1 MTSKDR
7 LAPAL
12 ETEGGLDE
20 ASAAEPGRTST
31 LAALEFRDFRLFWF
45 GLVVSNI
52 GSWMQ
57 IYGLG
62 WLVVQLAIRDGVPQ
76 LAPFYLGLVGLARAI
91 PGLAFGLFG
100 GAVADRADR
109 RRLLMVTQIAA
120 AIVAVVLAALTITEH
135 INIVEVVLISAL
147 NSIIFSFDAPTRQA
161 MVPRLVTDRELMSAI
176 GLNSAAFNGAT
187 LIGPL
192 IGGILIIPFGVG
204 GLMLIN
210 AISYLAVVAALVAIA
225 PQPSET
231 RRRLS
236 MLASIRE
243 GLAYIRQ
250 DPVLRWV
257 VLLTVATA
265 LFTRPYIQL
274 LPAEAQ
280 FLGVGALELSWLLA
294 ASGVG
299 ALAGALADGVAG
311 RLEAARRASR
321 RQRAVARCAAH
332 GVRDAAL
339 ADRRDGV
346 HRAHELRRDG
356 VPRDG
361 EHADAD
367 AHAGSSSRPRDER
380 AHHGLHGLHAAG
392 SDAARIAR
400 YGRGDQ
406 HRVPRRRRRGGDDL
420 GLCAVTCAGTA
431 RRSGLD
437 ASTSGR
443 ALRLENQRFQA
454 CFRPLDRSLDAP
466 YVLEH
471 TF

>member
-1 MTSKDR
+1 MTSKER

-31 LAALEFRDFRLFWF
+31 WAALEFRDFRLFWF

-76 LAPFYLGLVGLARAI
+76 LAPLYLGLVGLARAV

-109 RRLLMVTQIAA
+109 RRLLIVTQVSAS
-120 AIVAVVLAALTITEH
+120 IVAFVLASLTITEH
-135 INIVEVVLISAL
+135 INIVEVVLISAM

-161 MVPRLVTDRELMSAI
+161 MVPRLVSDRELMSAI

-187 LIGPL
+187 LVGPL
-192 IGGILIIPFGVG
+192 IGGVLIIPFGVG

-210 AISYLAVVAALVAIA
+210 AISYLAVVAALLVIS
-225 PQPSET
+225 PQPSE
-231 RRRLS
+231 RRTRLS

-243 GLAYIRQ
+243 GLAYIRR

-257 VLLTVATA
+257 VVLAIATA

-294 ASGVG
+294 ASGLG
-299 ALAGALADGVAG
+299 ALGGALVTASLGGWKRRGALLVGSALGHGVLLALFAEQRSVIGAMVFIGLTSFAVMVFLGMANTLMQTRTPDHLRGRAMSVHTMVFMGFMPLGQMLLGSLGTVVGINGAFLAG
-311 RLEAARRASR
+311 GIVVALLSIFALLRATALREAIATTRPRV
-321 RQRAVARCAAH
+321 VAR
-332 GVRDAAL
+332 
-339 ADRRDGV
+339 
-346 HRAHELRRDG
+346 
-356 VPRDG
+356 
-361 EHADAD
+361 
-367 AHAGSSSRPRDER
+367 
-380 AHHGLHGLHAAG
+380 
-392 SDAARIAR
+392 
-400 YGRGDQ
+400 
-406 HRVPRRRRRGGDDL
+406 
-420 GLCAVTCAGTA
+420 
-431 RRSGLD
+431 SG
-437 ASTSGR
+437 
-443 ALRLENQRFQA
+443 
-454 CFRPLDRSLDAP
+454 
-466 YVLEH
+466 
-471 TF
+471 

>member
-1 MTSKDR
+1 MTSKER

-20 ASAAEPGRTST
+20 ASAAEPGRTSA

-62 WLVVQLAIRDGVPQ
+62 WLVVQLAIRDGAPQ
-76 LAPFYLGLVGLARAI
+76 LAPFYLGLVGLSRAI
-91 PGLAFGLFG
+91 PGLTFGLFG

-109 RRLLMVTQIAA
+109 RRLLTVTQASA
-120 AIVAVVLAALTITEH
+120 AVVAFILAILTITEH
-135 INIVEVVLISAL
+135 INIVEIVLISAM

-161 MVPRLVTDRELMSAI
+161 MVPRLVTDKELMSAI

-192 IGGILIIPFGVG
+192 IGGVLIIPFGVG

-210 AISYLAVVAALVAIA
+210 AISYLAVVAALLVIS
-225 PQPSET
+225 PQPREART
-231 RRRLS
+231 RLS

-243 GLAYIRQ
+243 GLAYIRR

-257 VLLTVATA
+257 VVLTVATA

-280 FLGVGALELSWLLA
+280 LLGVGALELSWLLA

-299 ALAGALADGVAG
+299 ALGGALLTASLGGWKRRGALLVGSALGHGLLLALFAEQRTVIGAMVLIGLTSFAVMVFLGMANTLMQTRTPDHLRGRAMSVHTMVFMGFMPLGQMLLGSVGAVAG
-311 RLEAARRASR
+311 INTAFLVGGLVVVFISTVVLFRASALR
-321 RQRAVARCAAH
+321 DALASAHPRVVAR
-332 GVRDAAL
+332 
-339 ADRRDGV
+339 
-346 HRAHELRRDG
+346 
-356 VPRDG
+356 
-361 EHADAD
+361 
-367 AHAGSSSRPRDER
+367 SS
-380 AHHGLHGLHAAG
+380 
-392 SDAARIAR
+392 
-400 YGRGDQ
+400 
-406 HRVPRRRRRGGDDL
+406 
-420 GLCAVTCAGTA
+420 
-431 RRSGLD
+431 
-437 ASTSGR
+437 
-443 ALRLENQRFQA
+443 
-454 CFRPLDRSLDAP
+454 
-466 YVLEH
+466 
-471 TF
+471 

>member
-1 MTSKDR
+1 MTSKEQ

-31 LAALEFRDFRLFWF
+31 LAALDFRDFRLFWF

-109 RRLLMVTQIAA
+109 RRLLIVTQTSAA
-120 AIVAVVLAALTITEH
+120 MVAFILALLTITEH
-135 INIVEVVLISAL
+135 INIVEIVLISAM

-161 MVPRLVTDRELMSAI
+161 MVPRLVSDKELMSAI

-187 LIGPL
+187 LVGPL
-192 IGGILIIPFGVG
+192 IGGVLIIPFGVG
-204 GLMLIN
+204 GLMIIN
-210 AISYLAVVAALVAIA
+210 AISYVAIVVALVLMR
-225 PQPSET
+225 PQPVDAVRHLPLIE
-231 RRRLS
+231 
-236 MLASIRE
+236 SIRE
-243 GLAYIRQ
+243 GLSFIRG

-257 VLLTVATA
+257 VTLSVATA

-294 ASGVG
+294 ASGGG
-299 ALAGALADGVAG
+299 ALAGALFT
-311 RLEAARRASR
+311 AS
-321 RQRAVARCAAH
+321 
-332 GVRDAAL
+332 L
-339 ADRRDGV
+339 
-346 HRAHELRRDG
+346 
-356 VPRDG
+356 
-361 EHADAD
+361 
-367 AHAGSSSRPRDER
+367 GSW
-380 AHHGLHGLHAAG
+380 
-392 SDAARIAR
+392 
-400 YGRGDQ
+400 
-406 HRVPRRRRRGGDDL
+406 RRRGALLVAAAFAHGTLLTLFGTQHGVL
-420 GLCAVTCAGTA
+420 GAMVFVGLTSLAVMVFLGMANTLMQT
-431 RRSGLD
+431 RTPD
-437 ASTSGR
+437 
-443 ALRLENQRFQA
+443 ALRGRVMSVHTMVFMG
-454 CFRPLDRSLDAP
+454 FMPLGQML
-466 YVLEH
+466 
-471 TF
+471 

>member
-1 MTSKDR
+1 MTKDR

-12 ETEGGLDE
+12 EAEGGLDE

-62 WLVVQLAIRDGVPQ
+62 WLVVQLAIKDGAPQ

-91 PGLAFGLFG
+91 PGLAFGLVG

-109 RRLLMVTQIAA
+109 RRLLMVTQISA
-120 AIVAVVLAALTITEH
+120 AIVAFVLAVLTITEQ

-187 LIGPL
+187 LVGPL
-192 IGGILIIPFGVG
+192 IGGVLIIPFGVG

-210 AISYLAVVAALVAIA
+210 AITYLAVVAALVAIA
-225 PQPSET
+225 PQPSEP

-243 GLAYIRQ
+243 GLGYIRR

-257 VLLTVATA
+257 VVLTVTTA

-280 FLGVGALELSWLLA
+280 LLGVGALELSWLLA

-299 ALAGALADGVAG
+299 ALAGALMTASLGG
-311 RLEAARRASR
+311 WRRRGALLVGS
-321 RQRAVARCAAH
+321 ALAH
-332 GVRDAAL
+332 GVLLAVFAAQRSLIGAMVFIGLTSFAVMVFLGMANTLMQTRTPDHLRGRAMSVHTMVFMGFMPLGQMLLGSLGTVAGIDIAFL
-339 ADRRDGV
+339 AGGIV
-346 HRAHELRRDG
+346 VVLIAVFALLR
-356 VPRDG
+356 
-361 EHADAD
+361 
-367 AHAGSSSRPRDER
+367 
-380 AHHGLHGLHAAG
+380 
-392 SDAARIAR
+392 
-400 YGRGDQ
+400 
-406 HRVPRRRRRGGDDL
+406 
-420 GLCAVTCAGTA
+420 
-431 RRSGLD
+431 
-437 ASTSGR
+437 GR
-443 ALRLENQRFQA
+443 ALREAIATAQPRVVA
-454 CFRPLDRSLDAP
+454 RSG
-466 YVLEH
+466 
-471 TF
+471 